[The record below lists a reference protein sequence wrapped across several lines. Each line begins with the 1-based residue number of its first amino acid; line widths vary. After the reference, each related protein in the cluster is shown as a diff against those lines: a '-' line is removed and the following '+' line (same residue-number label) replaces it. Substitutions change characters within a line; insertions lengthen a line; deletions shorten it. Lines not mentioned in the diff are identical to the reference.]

1 MMRTLLLLS
10 AIVLLTACGQTSAP
24 APQAA
29 ATNATTATTTAS
41 PSKPAATS
49 TQSSAWDRNL
59 LALLPQIDA
68 CIAKQPDAREITYAG
83 ERDGGVLVRLSSPQ
97 NNFDC
102 NVRAGSAQVSRRN
115 ESLNIDGENAA
126 IFIRGPG
133 ENPGGE
139 CYQAPEV
146 HDASGALVGWMVD
159 PEGC

>member
-1 MMRTLLLLS
+1 MR
-10 AIVLLTACGQTSAP
+10 AFVLILGLALAACGQTSAP
-24 APQAA
+24 PP
-29 ATNATTATTTAS
+29 ATTAPAPVASAQTADAKPT
-41 PSKPAATS
+41 PSTPVS
-49 TQSSAWDRNL
+49 TAWDRNL

-68 CIAKQPDAREITYAG
+68 CIAKAADAREVTYAG
-83 ERDGGVLVRLSSPQ
+83 ERDGGVLIRLSSPQ

-102 NVRAGSAQVSRRN
+102 RVRGGLAQVSRRD
-115 ESLNIDGENAA
+115 EALTIEGENAA

-146 HDASGALVGWMVD
+146 HDANGALVGWMVD

>member
-1 MMRTLLLLS
+1 MR
-10 AIVLLTACGQTSAP
+10 AFVLILGLALAACGQTSAP
-24 APQAA
+24 PQA
-29 ATNATTATTTAS
+29 TVTATPAAPTPPVTA
-41 PSKPAATS
+41 KPAVAGAPVS
-49 TQSSAWDRNL
+49 AAWDHNL

-68 CIAKQPDAREITYAG
+68 CIAKQPDAREVTYAG
-83 ERDGGVLVRLSSPQ
+83 ERDGGVFVRLSSPR

-102 NVRAGSAQVSRRN
+102 SVRGGAAQMSRRD
-115 ESLNIDGENAA
+115 EALAVDGENAA

-146 HDASGALVGWMVD
+146 HDANGALVGWMVD